1 MRKTKTKYALT
12 EKQER
17 RAVELMRKGFSAYVV
32 KEKYFPQ
39 VSVMALYRARKRL
52 DKEPDR

>member
-17 RAVELMRKGFSAYVV
+17 KAVGLMQKGFSAYVI
-32 KEKYFPQ
+32 KEKYFPK
-39 VSVMALYRARKRL
+39 VSVMALYRAKKRL
-52 DKEPDR
+52 EKEGIG